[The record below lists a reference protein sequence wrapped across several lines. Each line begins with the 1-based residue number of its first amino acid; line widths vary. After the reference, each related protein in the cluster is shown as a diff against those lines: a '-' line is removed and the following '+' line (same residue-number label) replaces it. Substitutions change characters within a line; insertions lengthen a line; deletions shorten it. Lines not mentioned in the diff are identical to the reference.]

1 MFVVVAALFA
11 VVNFLPSK
19 GYSQIEAWARI
30 LCISKMKHGLSRCSS
45 MKGRNLPKDLDLQ
58 DVAALEISIGFG
70 ILNWI
75 LPAAAELD

>member
-1 MFVVVAALFA
+1 
-11 VVNFLPSK
+11 
-19 GYSQIEAWARI
+19 
-30 LCISKMKHGLSRCSS
+30 